1 VDSVRRFLI
10 ILLIVINSGCQSV
23 PNYCGISST
32 KATSLISNYPDR
44 GPVNGGYDENGDG
57 IVDKLEAFSHWDF
70 SQVNR
75 VLQSGVEN
83 QQYKWVNIDTCYQF
97 SITASDFYDD
107 SLMPILYQTCR
118 NFDVSVI
125 SPDNSYLGNLDAKA
139 CRNFANQKWE
149 IL

>member
-1 VDSVRRFLI
+1 MRRFLI

-23 PNYCGISST
+23 PEYCGVSST
-32 KATSLISNYPDR
+32 KSTSLISNYPDR
-44 GPVNGGYDENGDG
+44 GPVNAGYDENGDG

-75 VLQSGVEN
+75 VLQSGIEN
-83 QQYKWVNIDTCYQF
+83 QQYYWVNIDTCYQF
-97 SITASDFYDD
+97 SVKASDFYDD
-107 SLMPILYQTCR
+107 AAMPIFYQTCR

-125 SPDNSYLGNLDAKA
+125 SPDNSSLGKLDAKA
-139 CRNFANQKWE
+139 CRNFVNQKWE

>member
-1 VDSVRRFLI
+1 MNRLLITFLI
-10 ILLIVINSGCQSV
+10 IINSGCQSV

-32 KATSLISNYPDR
+32 KATSLISNYLDR

-83 QQYKWVNIDTCYQF
+83 QQYYWINIDTCYQF

-107 SLMPILYQTCR
+107 AVMPILYQTCR
-118 NFDVSVI
+118 NFDVSVV
-125 SPDNSYLGNLDAKA
+125 SPDNLYLGKIDAKA

>member
-1 VDSVRRFLI
+1 MRRFLI
-10 ILLIVINSGCQSV
+10 ILLIVIHSGCQSV
-23 PNYCGISST
+23 PNYCGVSST

-57 IVDKLEAFSHWDF
+57 IIDKLEAITYWDF
-70 SQVNR
+70 SQINR
-75 VLQSGVEN
+75 VLQSGIEN
-83 QQYKWVNIDTCYQF
+83 QKYKWVNIDTCYQF

-107 SLMPILYQTCR
+107 AAMPILYQTCR

-125 SPDNSYLGNLDAKA
+125 APDNSGLGKLGAKA